1 VTDLD
6 PDHVQVVT
14 AQVHDIW
21 CLPGAVP
28 MSRYSKKHLDV
39 DARLAEWLLIG
50 LDNAGYT
57 LTTKEEAR

>member
-1 VTDLD
+1 MTDLD

-21 CLPGAVP
+21 CLPGSLPIA
-28 MSRYSKKHLDV
+28 RYSKTHLGVDERLAKHL
-39 DARLAEWLLIG
+39 LAG